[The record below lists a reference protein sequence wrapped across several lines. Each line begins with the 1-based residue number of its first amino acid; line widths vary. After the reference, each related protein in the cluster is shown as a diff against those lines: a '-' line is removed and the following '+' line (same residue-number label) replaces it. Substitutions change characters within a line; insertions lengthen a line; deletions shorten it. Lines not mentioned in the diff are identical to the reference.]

1 MPAQAMGDDRRLRV
15 ITALAG
21 ALAGLSL
28 APLGLPPLLWLALVP
43 LWGATP
49 AAAGLW
55 GGAAVLVS
63 HRWLLWLHPLDWIG
77 VPGPLSLPICL
88 AIWLACGLAG
98 GGLVASWGWL
108 VGRLDPRR
116 LATALLASGLW
127 GLAEVLLAAGPLFWI
142 GLGASP
148 LPADRA
154 LAGLAAV
161 GGSGLVAAVQLLIGW
176 FCWRTLVAP
185 TVSRRGWG
193 LGLAALLLFSHGLG
207 WSQLRADRVE
217 RGEAFRVLV
226 LQPALPTREKF
237 EPERQ
242 RDLLVQIARARQQA
256 AALGVP
262 LLLPEGTLV
271 LGQVMP
277 EDEAEVLSGGFRLEG
292 EELRSSVL
300 RFEPG
305 SSEASSWVDKARVVP
320 LGEWVPLARFWRWG
334 GLSAVGG
341 VEPGAPARLLRRSG
355 ADPAVAIC
363 YELAN
368 GEGLREATAAGAGWL
383 MASANLDPYPA
394 LLRDQFTALA
404 QLRAI
409 EVGRWLVST
418 ANTGPSLVID
428 AQGVVRAALPPGRAE
443 LGVFELERLKR
454 ATTYQIWREAPLILM
469 ILLGGASWW
478 FWFQRPRHGHSH

>member
-21 ALAGLSL
+21 VLAGLSL

-43 LWGATP
+43 LWGSAP
-49 AAAGLW
+49 AAAALW

-88 AIWLACGLAG
+88 ALWLACGLAG
-98 GGLVASWGWL
+98 GLLVACWGWL
-108 VGRLDPRR
+108 VRRLEPRR
-116 LATALLASGLW
+116 LATAVLASGLW
-127 GLAEVLLAAGPLFWI
+127 GLAEVLLAQGPLFWI

-148 LPADRA
+148 LPADRP

-185 TVSRRGWG
+185 AASRGGWG

-207 WSQLRADRVE
+207 WSQLRADRAE

-237 EPERQ
+237 EPGRQ
-242 RDLLVQIARARQQA
+242 RDLLLQIARAREQA

-271 LGQVMP
+271 LGQAMP
-277 EDEAEVLSGGFRLEG
+277 EARAEVLTGGFRLEG

-305 SSEASSWVDKARVVP
+305 AREASSWVDKTRVVP
-320 LGEWVPLARFWRWG
+320 LGEWVPLARVWRWG

-341 VEPGAPARLLRRSG
+341 VEPGPSSRLLRRSG
-355 ADPAVAIC
+355 ANPAVAIC

-368 GEGLREATAAGAGWL
+368 GEGLREASAEGAGWL
-383 MASANLDPYPA
+383 LASANLDPYPA

-428 AQGVVRAALPPGRAE
+428 GRGVVRAALPQGRPE
-443 LGVFELERLKR
+443 LGIFQLERLKR
-454 ATTYQIWREAPLILM
+454 STPYQIWREGPLILM
-469 ILLGGASWW
+469 ILLGGAGW
-478 FWFQRPRHGHSH
+478 FWFQRPRLSRSH